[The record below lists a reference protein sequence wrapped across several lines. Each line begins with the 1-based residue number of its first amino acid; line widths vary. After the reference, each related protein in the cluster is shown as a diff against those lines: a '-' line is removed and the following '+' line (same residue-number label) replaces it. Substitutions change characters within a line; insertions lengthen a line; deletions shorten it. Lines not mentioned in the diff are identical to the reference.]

1 MMRGAIVGLLLFG
14 LNGPAAADRVNETVI
29 GTNPLLAA
37 GERALR
43 AGDYAQGLRLIL
55 DGSRS
60 DVAPHDRSGVYNNL
74 CAGYVGVRRYAE
86 ALAACDRSRAFRAQ
100 NWRVFN
106 NRALALLG
114 LGRIAAA
121 RADVERG
128 LALHPGSP
136 TLARVAALIEE
147 REIRR
152 LVAAEQR

>member
-1 MMRGAIVGLLLFG
+1 MMRGLIVVLLLAG
-14 LNGPAAADRVNETVI
+14 PVGPAAADRLNETVI

-43 AGDYAQGLRLIL
+43 AGDYEQGLRLTL

-60 DVAPHDRSGVYNNL
+60 AVSLHDRPGVYNNL
-74 CAGYVGVRRYAE
+74 CAGYVGVRRYAQ
-86 ALAACDRSRAFRAQ
+86 ALVACDKALEVRAQ
-100 NWRVFN
+100 DWRVFN

-121 RADVERG
+121 RADVDRG

-136 TLARVAALIEE
+136 TLARVAALIDQ
-147 REIRR
+147 RAGRR
-152 LVAAEQR
+152 LIAAE